1 VFAAGPQIQLKGKA
15 ERSLER
21 DRRIEAFSE
30 TVVRNVES
38 KKGLSSNTQK
48 LVEAVEPMQSRS
60 HESVSAQLEKR
71 RLSKGVSGTV
81 TIW

>member
-1 VFAAGPQIQLKGKA
+1 VFAAGPQIRLKGKKG
-15 ERSLER
+15 RSLGCDNR
-21 DRRIEAFSE
+21 SEAFSE
-30 TVVRNVES
+30 IVVKNVEA
-38 KKGLSSNTQK
+38 KKGLSSKAQK

-71 RLSKGVSGTV
+71 RLSKRVSGTV